1 VSARWEARLV
11 IALGVI
17 VAIIVVTV
25 VLVAMDSA

>member
-1 VSARWEARLV
+1 MSARWEARLV
-11 IALGVI
+11 LVLGVM